1 MAAAA
6 AAHPPPPHAG
16 GSRPG
21 PPPLAPWT
29 PDKKH
34 SDRERWVCI
43 YPTYVNRKKTR
54 QEGRRIPK
62 ESCVDDPSMQEI
74 RDVLQAINLNTLLE
88 LKQYP
93 RERSR
98 ELQHR
103 GRIRVQLRDDSG
115 NPMNPEYPTR
125 DSLLLHVG
133 KTIPMLKSRQTK
145 APEQAQV
152 AASSSAG
159 HSQKKGKGKRR

>member
-1 MAAAA
+1 MAAPQHAHC
-6 AAHPPPPHAG
+6 AHPG
-16 GSRPG
+16 TSRAG

-43 YPTYVNRKKTR
+43 YPTYINRKKTR
-54 QEGRRIPK
+54 QEGRRLPK
-62 ESCVDDPSMQEI
+62 ENCVDDPSIQEI
-74 RDVLQAINLNTLLE
+74 RDVLQSINMNLLLE

-103 GRIRVQLRDDSG
+103 GRVRVQLRDDSG
-115 NPMNPEYPTR
+115 HPLNPEYPTR
-125 DSLLLHVG
+125 DSLLVHVG

-145 APEQAQV
+145 APEQAPV
-152 AASSSAG
+152 AATTSAG
-159 HSQKKGKGKRR
+159 PKKGKGKRR

>member
-1 MAAAA
+1 MAAPQHAHC
-6 AAHPPPPHAG
+6 AHPGP
-16 GSRPG
+16 SRAG

-43 YPTYVNRKKTR
+43 YPTYINRKKTR
-54 QEGRRIPK
+54 QEGRRLPK
-62 ESCVDDPSMQEI
+62 EHCVDDPSIQEI
-74 RDVLQAINLNTLLE
+74 RDVLQSINMNLLLE

-103 GRIRVQLRDDSG
+103 GRVRVQLRDDAG
-115 NPMNPEYPTR
+115 NPLNSEYPTR
-125 DSLLLHVG
+125 DSLLVHVG

-145 APEQAQV
+145 APEQAAV
-152 AASSSAG
+152 AAATSAG
-159 HSQKKGKGKRR
+159 PKKGKGKRR